1 MLMFLMCSLIG
12 GLSALNSSS
21 RKGPMLATVDDNS
34 SALQSCTVMSMKPI
48 DSARAECR
56 AADGPISVRMQR
68 TGELLLLCFSTG
80 LDGATNSKN
89 QGETLR
95 YIITGQ
101 QCLFLQESTVAT
113 HKKLHN
119 FTSRFNNSSC
129 WSDFP
134 HLKGVPNSLFILK
147 KFIYTFLTFWT
158 LP

>member
-34 SALQSCTVMSMKPI
+34 SALQSCTVISMKPI

-68 TGELLLLCFSTG
+68 TGELLPLCFSTG

-95 YIITGQ
+95 YISTGQ
-101 QCLFLQESTVAT
+101 QCLFLQKSAVAT

-119 FTSRFNNSSC
+119 FTGTFNNSY

-134 HLKGVPNSLFILK
+134 HLKGVPNTNLFK
-147 KFIYTFLTFWT
+147 PFV
-158 LP
+158 